1 MNINQDKR
9 VKETAHPRPINAIP
23 PMLWMQAAII
33 TLGAFAT
40 MLSSTMLSAA
50 LPAMAAGLGVTDTA
64 IQWIATAYL
73 MALAAGV
80 PLSAWA
86 ARRFG
91 ATQLWLYSLIL
102 FAIFSAVCAL
112 SPRFEVLLAARVLQG
127 LAGGLLVPAG
137 QTILGLVVG
146 RERLGRVIGTIGV
159 AIVIAPLLGTSQGA
173 VLLEICGWRGLFW
186 ITVPFCLCACLAGWN
201 LLPRPTIKTDR
212 PLSLDWLGL
221 ALVFCSLPML
231 MEGMKELS
239 LNSGKYGWNV
249 IMLSVGALFTC
260 LFIYRSLRIESPLLH
275 LELFKHRGFTLSAVL
290 MAIGGAVNFGGQFL
304 LPLYF
309 RDVCHVTLAEVGLL
323 LTPQLIGS
331 AIGFPVA
338 GYFSDK
344 LGPRTVLIIGGLL
357 AAFATL
363 PLAMIDAGSRYT
375 LVGGAIA
382 VRGFG
387 LALATVPAMA
397 AGLAMAGSRH
407 VADAAPVLNILQ
419 RVGAMAGA
427 ALVTACYVR
436 FAHTRGS
443 LAAFHHAGWLLTGG
457 AVLLAL
463 CALFMVNHSTLTT
476 PDE

>member
-1 MNINQDKR
+1 M
-9 VKETAHPRPINAIP
+9 
-23 PMLWMQAAII
+23 
-33 TLGAFAT
+33 
-40 MLSSTMLSAA
+40 
-50 LPAMAAGLGVTDTA
+50 
-64 IQWIATAYL
+64 
-73 MALAAGV
+73 
-80 PLSAWA
+80 
-86 ARRFG
+86 
-91 ATQLWLYSLIL
+91 
-102 FAIFSAVCAL
+102 
-112 SPRFEVLLAARVLQG
+112 QG

-159 AIVIAPLLGTSQGA
+159 AIVIAPLLGTSLGA

-186 ITVPFCLCACLAGWN
+186 ITVPFCLCACLAGWK

-407 VADAAPVLNILQ
+407 LADAAPVLNILQ

-476 PDE
+476 PEE

>member
-9 VKETAHPRPINAIP
+9 VKETTHPRPINDIP
-23 PMLWMQAAII
+23 PTLWMQAAII

-91 ATQLWLYSLIL
+91 ATQLWLYGLIL

-112 SPRFEVLLAARVLQG
+112 SPRFEVLLAARVMQG

-159 AIVIAPLLGTSQGA
+159 AIVIAPLLGTSLGA
-173 VLLEICGWRGLFW
+173 VLLELCGWRGLFW
-186 ITVPFCLCACLAGWN
+186 ITVPFCLCACLAGWK

-239 LNSGKYGWNV
+239 LNSGKYGRNV

-331 AIGFPVA
+331 AIGFPMA

-363 PLAMIDAGSRYT
+363 PLAMIDEGSRYT

-476 PDE
+476 QEE

>member
-9 VKETAHPRPINAIP
+9 VKETPHPRPINAIP
-23 PMLWMQAAII
+23 PTLWMQAAII

-91 ATQLWLYSLIL
+91 ATQLWLYGLIL

-112 SPRFEVLLAARVLQG
+112 SPRFELLLAARVMQG

-159 AIVIAPLLGTSQGA
+159 AIVIAPLLGTSLGA

-186 ITVPFCLCACLAGWN
+186 ITVPFCLCACLAGWK

-338 GYFSDK
+338 GYFADK

-382 VRGFG
+382 IRGFG

-407 VADAAPVLNILQ
+407 VADAAPVLNIFQ

-476 PDE
+476 PEE

>member
-9 VKETAHPRPINAIP
+9 VKETTHPRPINAIP
-23 PMLWMQAAII
+23 PTLWMQAAII

-91 ATQLWLYSLIL
+91 ATQLWLYGLIL

-112 SPRFEVLLAARVLQG
+112 SPRFELLLAARVMQG

-146 RERLGRVIGTIGV
+146 RERLGLVIGTIGV
-159 AIVIAPLLGTSQGA
+159 AIVIAPLLGTSLGA

-186 ITVPFCLCACLAGWN
+186 ITVPFCLCACLAGWK

-338 GYFSDK
+338 GYFADK

-382 VRGFG
+382 IRGFG

-407 VADAAPVLNILQ
+407 VADAAPVLNIFQ

-476 PDE
+476 PEE